1 MHSSGYI
8 VYDTLAKGGF
18 FIRWKFGR
26 LPCAGYYCSLF
37 YRCSPSFLR
46 QYQVQAIPTFS
57 GTTTFSFPSGGTAT
71 LDWAV
76 YKPGAVGPAYVSA
89 VDFTY
94 AYTLKNWTNYISNG
108 QLDILTPLLP
118 SVTGATAVTTGF
130 AQLPFL
136 GPAAA
141 DPGAPSLTSLYFGG
155 QFLTGDTTT
164 SVWTSTLAPAFTKA
178 QLTNISIGSGPIAG
192 NSLVMAPGVPEPQTW
207 ALLIAMMGF
216 STWWMRRRQDEDEP
230 METIIAA

>member
-1 MHSSGYI
+1 M
-8 VYDTLAKGGF
+8 
-18 FIRWKFGR
+18 RR
-26 LPCAGYYCSLF
+26 LLSLF
-37 YRCSPSFLR
+37 ILSLFPFFFVPT
-46 QYQVQAIPTFS
+46 QVQAIPTFS
-57 GTTTFSFPSGGTAT
+57 GTTTFAFPSGGGTAT

-94 AYTLKNWTNYISNG
+94 AYTLKNWSGYISNA

-118 SVTGATAVTTGF
+118 SVTGATAVTTGLGP
-130 AQLPFL
+130 LPFL
-136 GPAAA
+136 GPPAA
-141 DPGAPSLTSLYFGG
+141 DPGTPILTSFYAGG
-155 QFLTGDTTT
+155 QFLAGDTAT
-164 SVWTSTLAPAFTKA
+164 SVWTSTLAPTFTKA
-178 QLTNISIGSGPIAG
+178 TLDHFSATGGPTGPIAG

-230 METIIAA
+230 LETSITA